1 AEPSFAPPAN
11 RFLNLTGCSL
21 DEMIALVRQPSV
33 FVGNDSGP
41 MHLSAASGNHVL
53 AIFGPTSARRFGPF
67 PPESARHHTIT
78 APGGRLDK
86 LEPSAVMAAL
96 RELRSVA

>member
-1 AEPSFAPPAN
+1 
-11 RFLNLTGCSL
+11 
-21 DEMIALVRQPSV
+21 
-33 FVGNDSGP
+33 

-67 PPESARHHTIT
+67 PLEFARHQTIT
-78 APGGRLDK
+78 APDGRLAR

-96 RELRSVA
+96 RELRSAA